1 MQKLK
6 KTYKFAIK
14 TALYITVSTTLLLG
28 VFLFATGNLTLL
40 ILLFAVV
47 CYFVSFFIIQY
58 RAERFIYRRVKK
70 IYDDLTLLESTSLTK
85 KPITTDMATLTKE
98 IDKYA
103 RDKKLEIE
111 SLKIREAY
119 RKEFIG
125 NVSHELKTPLFTVQG
140 YLLTLIDGAINDKK
154 IREKYLNR
162 ANKGVER
169 LIYIVKDLDMITKFE
184 AGDLRLNI
192 TTFDIVELIKSVFDL
207 LEMKASK
214 KKITLTFDI
223 DYNKPILVNAD
234 FERIQQVIT
243 NLVVNSI
250 KYGREKGTTEISIE
264 NLIKNGVNKEAY
276 QSIGRDLLG
285 KNPEKAKKL
294 LTLAER
300 SIAMKA
306 KTKPK
311 MDVSSEIKKFRESVR
326 ASYLKEKNM
335 VETKNTGRADPIRNI
350 FSEDSGAM
358 TLLRNTDS
366 SKVVFGERWPE
377 FKKLL
382 NHVVSMS
389 KTRNRETFS
398 LALRSAEVGAG
409 VAVGAAFSSF
419 GAGLFGAATILTAP
433 ILLYKLASRPS
444 LVNKYIALDNQLE
457 KAARTMSPEQI
468 PEILISNVSKLLSE
482 LPEEDVLDIRQ
493 AVSDPNYNYGN

>member
-28 VFLFATGNLTLL
+28 VFLFATGNLTYL

-192 TTFDIVELIKSVFDL
+192 TSFDIVELIKSVFDL

-214 KKITLTFDI
+214 KKITLTFDM

-264 NLIKNGVNKEAY
+264 NLIKNKVIVRITDNGEGIAEANLARVFERFYRVDKSGSRKEGGSGLGLSIVKHIIEAHDEKIYVESELGV
-276 QSIGRDLLG
+276 G
-285 KNPEKAKKL
+285 
-294 LTLAER
+294 
-300 SIAMKA
+300 
-306 KTKPK
+306 
-311 MDVSSEIKKFRESVR
+311 SE
-326 ASYLKEKNM
+326 
-335 VETKNTGRADPIRNI
+335 
-350 FSEDSGAM
+350 FS
-358 TLLRNTDS
+358 
-366 SKVVFGERWPE
+366 
-377 FKKLL
+377 
-382 NHVVSMS
+382 
-389 KTRNRETFS
+389 FS
-398 LALRSAEVGAG
+398 
-409 VAVGAAFSSF
+409 
-419 GAGLFGAATILTAP
+419 
-433 ILLYKLASRPS
+433 
-444 LVNKYIALDNQLE
+444 LE
-457 KAARTMSPEQI
+457 KAE
-468 PEILISNVSKLLSE
+468 
-482 LPEEDVLDIRQ
+482 
-493 AVSDPNYNYGN
+493 